1 MPAPCESNEKLP
13 RPLEVIDQLEL
24 YYRLANLLTCLLT
37 YSMGQRPSWEAN
49 RFSASQE
56 IPRILWNPKVHYR
69 ILKCP
74 PHAPNLSQL
83 DPVHAPNPTSW
94 RSLLILSHILCLGL
108 PSGFFPPC
116 YPIKTLYKHHLS
128 TYMLHAPPNS
138 FFSIRS
144 HEKYLVR
151 RTDQL
156 ELSIFGNT
164 LHIIGLIR
172 NIFFKG

>member
-37 YSMGQRPSWEAN
+37 YSMGQRPSWEAK

-94 RSLLILSHILCLGL
+94 RSLLILSHILRLGL
-108 PSGFFPPC
+108 PSGFFPSC

-138 FFSIRS
+138 FFLDSITR
-144 HEKYLVR
+144 K
-151 RTDQL
+151 
-156 ELSIFGNT
+156 IFGEEDRSARTINFWKYVT
-164 LHIIGLIR
+164 YNRFNKEH
-172 NIFFKG
+172 FF